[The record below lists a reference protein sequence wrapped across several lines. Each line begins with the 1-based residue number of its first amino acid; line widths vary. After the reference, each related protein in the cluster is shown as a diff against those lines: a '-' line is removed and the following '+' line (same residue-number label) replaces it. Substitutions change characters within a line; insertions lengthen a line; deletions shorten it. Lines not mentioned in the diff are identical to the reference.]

1 MNIKKLLYILFICIM
16 FIASCNNKIND
27 PTQNTGGN
35 DSGNNDSGNDN
46 ENNDNN
52 GQIEPTV
59 ININLGEKIDDA
71 TLTEKFNNSKNQ
83 YNKYQ
88 LTIVGD
94 VTAED
99 LKTLNKFLIIK
110 YGNSEYTLPLIL
122 DFKKA
127 NFENNTISDFGDYSY
142 GSYLEKITF
151 PDTLR
156 TIGKNVLESVPN
168 LKELNLPD
176 SLVSIGDSS
185 FADIEQLERLIIPD
199 SVMSIGNEV
208 FVRSYLMKE
217 LKLPKSLRTIG
228 QASISLNYNPEFITL
243 DEINL
248 PNLTYVGNG
257 SLGGMK
263 TKKLVLPETLIYV
276 GSSAFNVITSEM
288 IKKELRIPKS
298 LKRIEERSFYGT
310 DVIYLYDTIEHID
323 MSYSTKAVVY
333 YGTDPNKTVTGE
345 GLEPSI
351 NSYGYYSMELYL
363 PNVKEG
369 DPNADPVLWETFL
382 LDKSRGYKFPPQ
394 NIHFGTEPAQN

>member
-71 TLTEKFNNSKNQ
+71 TLTEKFANSKNQ

-88 LTIVGD
+88 LSIVGD

-99 LKTLNKFLIIK
+99 LKTLNKFLESK
-110 YGNSEYTLPLIL
+110 YFKGEYTLPLIL

-127 NFENNTISDFGDYSY
+127 NFENNTINDFGESF
-142 GSYLEKITF
+142 GIYLEKITF

-156 TIGKNVLESVPN
+156 TIGKNVFKDVEN

-176 SLVSIGDSS
+176 SLISIGDLS
-185 FADIEQLERLIIPD
+185 FSDIEKLERLIIPD
-199 SVMSIGNEV
+199 SVMSIGNDV

-248 PNLTYVGNG
+248 PNLTYVGDG

-263 TKKLVLPETLIYV
+263 IKKVVLPETLIYV

-298 LKRIEERSFYGT
+298 LKRIEEYSFYGT

-323 MSYSTKAVVY
+323 MTYYSTKAVVY
-333 YGTDPNKTVTGE
+333 YGTDPNKTVTGS
-345 GLEPSI
+345 GIDSA
-351 NSYGYYSMELYL
+351 ELYL

-369 DPNADPVLWETFL
+369 DPNADPLLWETFL
-382 LDKSRGYKFPPQ
+382 LDKSRGNKFLPQ

>member
-1 MNIKKLLYILFICIM
+1 M

-99 LKTLNKFLIIK
+99 LKTLNIFLFNK
-110 YGNSEYTLPLIL
+110 YYKGEYTLPLIL

-127 NFENNTISDFGDYSY
+127 NFENNTISEFGSSSGIGY

-176 SLVSIGDSS
+176 SLISIGDLS
-185 FADIEQLERLIIPD
+185 FSDIEQLERLIIPD
-199 SVMSIGNEV
+199 SVMSIGNVV
-208 FVRSYLMKE
+208 FGRSYLIKE

-228 QASISLNYNPEFITL
+228 WSSIILSDNSKLITL

-248 PNLTYVGNG
+248 PNLTYVDASGLSG
-257 SLGGMK
+257 IK

-276 GSSAFNVITSEM
+276 GPRALDISTSEM
-288 IKKELRIPKS
+288 IKNELRIPKS
-298 LKRIEERSFYGT
+298 LKRIEEYSFYGT

-323 MSYSTKAVVY
+323 MTYSTKAVVY
-333 YGTDPNKTVTGE
+333 YGTNPNKTVTGS
-345 GLEPSI
+345 GIYAYDFSVA
-351 NSYGYYSMELYL
+351 LYL
-363 PNVKEG
+363 PNVKVG

-382 LDKSRGYKFPPQ
+382 LDKSRGYKFLPQ

>member
-99 LKTLNKFLIIK
+99 LKTLHIFLYNKYLK
-110 YGNSEYTLPLIL
+110 GEYTLPLIL

-156 TIGKNVLESVPN
+156 TIGKNVLPSVQK

-176 SLVSIGDSS
+176 SLISIGDLS
-185 FADIEQLERLIIPD
+185 FSDIASLERLIIPD
-199 SVMSIGNEV
+199 SVMSIGNDV

-228 QASISLNYNPEFITL
+228 RSSISLSSSSQFVAL

-248 PNLTYVGNG
+248 PNLTYVDSG
-257 SLGGMK
+257 SFLNVR

-276 GSSAFNVITSEM
+276 GSMAFNVSTSDT
-288 IKKELRIPKS
+288 ELRIPKS
-298 LKRIEERSFYGT
+298 LKRIEELSFYYHKT
-310 DVIYLYDTIEHID
+310 LYLYDTIEYIN
-323 MSYSTKAVVY
+323 MSSKGTETVVY
-333 YGTDPNKTVTGE
+333 YGTEPKTISGS
-345 GLEPSI
+345 GLWMSGGI
-351 NSYGYYSMELYL
+351 ARLYL

-369 DPNADPVLWETFL
+369 DPNADPALWETFL
-382 LDKSRGYKFPPQ
+382 LDKNSIYKFYPQ
-394 NIHFGTEPAQN
+394 YIYFGTEPAQN

>member
-1 MNIKKLLYILFICIM
+1 M

-35 DSGNNDSGNDN
+35 DSGNNDNGNDN
-46 ENNDNN
+46 GNNNN

-99 LKTLNKFLIIK
+99 LKTLNIFLFNK
-110 YGNSEYTLPLIL
+110 YYKGEYTLPLIL

-127 NFENNTISDFGDYSY
+127 NFENNTISEFGSSSGIGY

-185 FADIEQLERLIIPD
+185 FADIEQLEKLIIPD

-263 TKKLVLPETLIYV
+263 TKKVVLPETLIYV

-298 LKRIEERSFYGT
+298 LKRIQEYSFYPT

-323 MSYSTKAVVY
+323 MTYYSTKAVVY
-333 YGTDPNKTVTGE
+333 YGTDPNKTVTGN
-345 GLEPSI
+345 GI
-351 NSYGYYSMELYL
+351 YAYDYSVALYL

-369 DPNADPVLWETFL
+369 DPNADPLLWETFL
-382 LDKSRGYKFPPQ
+382 LDKSRGDKFLPQ

>member
-1 MNIKKLLYILFICIM
+1 MNIKKLLSIFFICIM

-46 ENNDNN
+46 GNNNN

-99 LKTLNKFLIIK
+99 LKTLDIFLFNKYYK
-110 YGNSEYTLPLIL
+110 GEYTLPLIL

-127 NFENNTISDFGDYSY
+127 NFENNTISEFGSSSGIGYE
-142 GSYLEKITF
+142 SYLEKITF

-176 SLVSIGDSS
+176 SLISIGDLS
-185 FADIEQLERLIIPD
+185 FSDIASLERLIIPD
-199 SVMSIGNEV
+199 SVMSIGNVV
-208 FVRSYLMKE
+208 FTRTYFIKE

-228 QASISLNYNPEFITL
+228 WESISLSYNATAVL

-248 PNLTYVGNG
+248 PNLTYVDASGLSG
-257 SLGGMK
+257 IK

-276 GSSAFNVITSEM
+276 GPGAFNVSTSDT
-288 IKKELRIPKS
+288 ELRIPKS

-323 MSYSTKAVVY
+323 SHSTKAVVY
-333 YGTDPNKTVTGE
+333 YGTDPNKTVTGN
-345 GLEPSI
+345 GI
-351 NSYGYYSMELYL
+351 YAYDYSVALYL

-369 DPNADPVLWETFL
+369 DPNADPALWETFL
-382 LDKSRGYKFPPQ
+382 LDKNSIYKFYPQ

>member
-1 MNIKKLLYILFICIM
+1 MNIKKLLSIFFICIM

-99 LKTLNKFLIIK
+99 LKTLHIFLYNKYLK
-110 YGNSEYTLPLIL
+110 GEYTLPLIL

-127 NFENNTISDFGDYSY
+127 NFENNTINDFGE
-142 GSYLEKITF
+142 GFGIYLEKITF

-156 TIGKNVLESVPN
+156 TIGKNVFEDVEN

-176 SLVSIGDSS
+176 SLISIGDLS
-185 FADIEQLERLIIPD
+185 FSDIASLERLIIPD

-228 QASISLNYNPEFITL
+228 WSSIILSDNSKLITL

-248 PNLTYVGNG
+248 PNLTYVDA
-257 SLGGMK
+257 SALGEIR
-263 TKKLVLPETLIYV
+263 TKKVVLPETLIYV
-276 GSSAFNVITSEM
+276 GPGAFNVSTSDT
-288 IKKELRIPKS
+288 ELRIPKS

-323 MSYSTKAVVY
+323 SHSTKAVVY

-382 LDKSRGYKFPPQ
+382 LDKSRGNKFLPQ

>member
-1 MNIKKLLYILFICIM
+1 MNIKKLLSIFFICIM

-46 ENNDNN
+46 GNNNN

-99 LKTLNKFLIIK
+99 LKTLDIFLFNKYYK
-110 YGNSEYTLPLIL
+110 GEYTLPLIL

-127 NFENNTISDFGDYSY
+127 NFENNTISEFGSSSGIGYE
-142 GSYLEKITF
+142 SYLEKITF

-176 SLVSIGDSS
+176 SLISIGDLS
-185 FADIEQLERLIIPD
+185 FTNIEQLEKLIIPD
-199 SVMSIGNEV
+199 SVMSIGNSV
-208 FVRSYLMKE
+208 FSKSDLIKE
-217 LKLPKSLRTIG
+217 LKLPKSLRTVG
-228 QASISLNYNPEFITL
+228 FGSFIFNATYMSVL

-248 PNLTYVGNG
+248 PNLTYIG
-257 SLGGMK
+257 SGSFLNIR
-263 TKKLVLPETLIYV
+263 TKKVILPETLIFVDYN
-276 GSSAFNVITSEM
+276 AFNVSTSDT
-288 IKKELRIPKS
+288 ELRIPKS
-298 LKRIEERSFYGT
+298 LKRIEEQSFYYHKT
-310 DVIYLYDTIEHID
+310 LYLYDTIEYIN
-323 MSYSTKAVVY
+323 MSKGTETVVY
-333 YGTDPNKTVTGE
+333 YGTEPKTILGS
-345 GLEPSI
+345 GLWM
-351 NSYGYYSMELYL
+351 YGGIARLYL

-382 LDKSRGYKFPPQ
+382 LDKNSIYKFYPQ
-394 NIHFGTEPAQN
+394 YIYFGTEPAQN

>member
-99 LKTLNKFLIIK
+99 LKTLDIFLFNKYYK
-110 YGNSEYTLPLIL
+110 GEYTLPLIL

-127 NFENNTISDFGDYSY
+127 NFENNTISEFGSSSGIGYE
-142 GSYLEKITF
+142 SYLEKITF

-176 SLVSIGDSS
+176 SLISIGDLS
-185 FADIEQLERLIIPD
+185 FSDIASLERLIIPD
-199 SVMSIGNEV
+199 SVMSIGNVV
-208 FVRSYLMKE
+208 FTRTYFIKE

-228 QASISLNYNPEFITL
+228 WESISLSYNATAVL

-248 PNLTYVGNG
+248 PNLTYVDASGLSG
-257 SLGGMK
+257 IK

-276 GSSAFNVITSEM
+276 GPGAFNVSTSDT
-288 IKKELRIPKS
+288 ELRIPKS
-298 LKRIEERSFYGT
+298 LKRIEELSFYYHKT
-310 DVIYLYDTIEHID
+310 LYLYDTIEYIN
-323 MSYSTKAVVY
+323 MSSKGTETVVY
-333 YGTDPNKTVTGE
+333 YGTEPKTISGS
-345 GLEPSI
+345 GLWMSGGI
-351 NSYGYYSMELYL
+351 ARLYL

-382 LDKSRGYKFPPQ
+382 LDKSRGDKFLPQ

>member
-1 MNIKKLLYILFICIM
+1 MNIKKLLSILFICIM
-16 FIASCNNKIND
+16 FIVSITSCNNRVND

-35 DSGNNDSGNDN
+35 DSGNNGNDN
-46 ENNDNN
+46 GNNNN

-59 ININLGEKIDDA
+59 ININLNEKIDDA

-88 LTIVGD
+88 LSIVGE

-99 LKTLNKFLIIK
+99 LKTLNKFLGSK
-110 YGNSEYTLPLIL
+110 YFKGEYTLPLIL

-127 NFENNTISDFGDYSY
+127 NFENNTISEFGSGY
-142 GSYLEKITF
+142 GNYLEKITF

-156 TIGKNVLESVPN
+156 TIGKNVFESVPT

-176 SLVSIGDSS
+176 SLISIGDLS
-185 FADIEQLERLIIPD
+185 FSDIEQLERLIIPD
-199 SVMSIGNEV
+199 SVMSIGNQV

-228 QASISLNYNPEFITL
+228 SFSISLSSSSQFVTL

-248 PNLTYVGNG
+248 PNLTYVDNNAFSGI
-257 SLGGMK
+257 K

-276 GSSAFNVITSEM
+276 GSSAFNVDTSDT
-288 IKKELRIPKS
+288 ELRIPKS

-323 MSYSTKAVVY
+323 SHSTKAVVY
-333 YGTDPNKTVTGE
+333 YGTDPNKTVTGS
-345 GLEPSI
+345 GI
-351 NSYGYYSMELYL
+351 YAYDYSVALYL
-363 PNVKEG
+363 PNVKVG
-369 DPNADPVLWETFL
+369 DPNSDPALWETFL
-382 LDKSRGYKFPPQ
+382 LDKRGYKFLPQ

>member
-1 MNIKKLLYILFICIM
+1 M
-16 FIASCNNKIND
+16 F
-27 PTQNTGGN
+27 
-35 DSGNNDSGNDN
+35 
-46 ENNDNN
+46 
-52 GQIEPTV
+52 
-59 ININLGEKIDDA
+59 
-71 TLTEKFNNSKNQ
+71 Q

-99 LKTLNKFLIIK
+99 LKTLHIFLYNKYLK
-110 YGNSEYTLPLIL
+110 GEYTLPLIL

-127 NFENNTISDFGDYSY
+127 NFENNTISEFGSSSGIGYE
-142 GSYLEKITF
+142 SYLEKITF

-176 SLVSIGDSS
+176 SLVSIGDLS
-185 FADIEQLERLIIPD
+185 FSDIEQLEKLIIPD
-199 SVMSIGNEV
+199 SVMSIGNVV
-208 FVRSYLMKE
+208 FTRTYFIKE

-228 QASISLNYNPEFITL
+228 WESISLSYNATAVL

-248 PNLTYVGNG
+248 PNLTYVDASGLSG
-257 SLGGMK
+257 IK

-276 GSSAFNVITSEM
+276 GPRALDISTSEM
-288 IKKELRIPKS
+288 IKNELRIPKS
-298 LKRIEERSFYGT
+298 LKRIEEYSFYST

-369 DPNADPVLWETFL
+369 DPNADPLLWETFL

>member
-71 TLTEKFNNSKNQ
+71 TLTEKFANSKNQ

-88 LTIVGD
+88 LSIVGD

-99 LKTLNKFLIIK
+99 LKTLNKFLESK
-110 YGNSEYTLPLIL
+110 YFKGEYTLPLIL

-127 NFENNTISDFGDYSY
+127 NFENNTINDFGESF
-142 GSYLEKITF
+142 GIYLEKITF

-156 TIGKNVLESVPN
+156 TIALNVFKDVEN

-176 SLVSIGDSS
+176 SLISIGDLS
-185 FADIEQLERLIIPD
+185 FSDIEKLERLIIPD
-199 SVMSIGNEV
+199 SVMSIGNDV

-248 PNLTYVGNG
+248 PNLTYVGDG

-263 TKKLVLPETLIYV
+263 IKKVVLPETLIYV

-298 LKRIEERSFYGT
+298 LKRIEEYSFYGT

-323 MSYSTKAVVY
+323 MTYYSTKAVVY
-333 YGTDPNKTVTGE
+333 YGTDPNKTVTGS
-345 GLEPSI
+345 GIDSA
-351 NSYGYYSMELYL
+351 ELYL

-369 DPNADPVLWETFL
+369 DPNADPLLWETFL
-382 LDKSRGYKFPPQ
+382 LDKSRGNKFLPQ